1 MKNLFNSKKSP
12 KKHAPSEDVENHYQP
27 HPHPS
32 ATPQHN
38 NHSHST
44 NHSPPDPSSPLR
56 APSNSARSPKKS
68 TRPAPPPA
76 HPQPPQRERDSKS
89 RSSRSSARLSTD
101 HGSFPSRRSKH
112 DPNTHP
118 LNLPPEEYKRLSALS
133 TMSDRSSF
141 DKTDKMDVDKDAAA
155 SPAPPSS
162 PPPATQQPP
171 SSSYTVP
178 INAPP
183 TNGAKDAP
191 PPPPK
196 PREEGPAPPPH
207 GSRPSSPVPTAADE
221 AEAYKAA
228 GNKFFKERDFRNAII
243 QYTKALELMPESAT
257 YLSNRAAAYMSN
269 GSYQAALDDCTRAA
283 DLEPQNPKFLLRL
296 ARIYTSLGRP
306 DEALTT
312 FARIQPPPSAKDMA
326 GAREMQHHV
335 RAAQSALD
343 SGRSGSMVLHALDQ
357 AERLL
362 GAGAPKPR
370 KWQLMR
376 GNAYLMMGGANSLG
390 EAQNVA
396 MSILRQNSQDPEAL
410 VLRGR
415 ALYAQGDNETAI
427 THFRKALSCDPDFR
441 DAVKWLRTV
450 QKLDRMKEEGNAA
463 YKASRWQA
471 AFEKYSAALEV
482 DPSNKSTNSKILQNR
497 AMCRLKLKQYL
508 EAIADCE
515 RAISLD
521 PSYLKA
527 RKTKAN
533 ALGLA
538 EKWEDAVREW
548 KSIQELDPE
557 DRTIAKEIRKAELE
571 LKKSQRKDYYKILN
585 VSKDADD
592 NTIKKAYRKL
602 AIVHHPDKNP
612 NDEQA
617 AERFK
622 DIGEAY
628 ETLSDPQKRARYD
641 SGEDLIDPSDM
652 FGGGG
657 GGGGMH
663 GGIDPEI
670 IFSMMNGG
678 GGFGGSGGFGGA
690 GGGDEDHDHDAVEH
704 EEHDEADHPS
714 GRDFYG
720 PYEDMSSRDGQS
732 LNDRI
737 ARFRWSLAV
746 GVCAFVL
753 LPRELAVMVLVV
765 YISVVFARSSGT
777 LRGILVGKDALRST
791 HLPISLII

>member
-1 MKNLFNSKKSP
+1 MKNLFNPKKSP
-12 KKHAPSEDVENHYQP
+12 KKQASSEDVENHYQP

-44 NHSPPDPSSPLR
+44 SHSPPEPSSPLR

-133 TMSDRSSF
+133 TMSDRSSSDKA

-155 SPAPPSS
+155 NPAPPSS

-178 INAPP
+178 ISAAP

-191 PPPPK
+191 VSPK

-207 GSRPSSPVPTAADE
+207 GSRPSSPVPTAAEE

-228 GNKFFKERDFRNAII
+228 GNKFFKEKDFRNAII

-326 GAREMQHHV
+326 GAKEMQHHV

-482 DPSNKSTNSKILQNR
+482 DPSNKSTNSKLLQNR

-515 RAISLD
+515 RAIGLD

-585 VSKDADD
+585 VAKDADD

-657 GGGGMH
+657 GGMH

-690 GGGDEDHDHDAVEH
+690 GGGFGGGGFGGRTRAQGFPKHDG
-704 EEHDEADHPS
+704 ADHPS

-720 PYEDMSSRDGQS
+720 PYEDTSSRDEQS

-765 YISVVFARSSGT
+765 YISLVFARSSGT
-777 LRGILVGKDALRST
+777 LHGIL
-791 HLPISLII
+791 